1 MDFPQYRKLS
11 NDRSFYRINS
21 SDSFDE
27 LQIMG
32 ERVFLHRIQAEK
44 YPEKLRIMEMLDC
57 VVGYQNSTSEEWEML
72 EKRLQ

>member
-21 SDSFDE
+21 NDSFDE

-32 ERVFLHRIQAEK
+32 ERIFLHRIKAEK

-57 VVGYQNSTSEEWEML
+57 VVGYLNSTSEEWEML

>member
-27 LQIMG
+27 LQVMG
-32 ERVFLHRIQAEK
+32 ERIFLHRIQAEK
-44 YPEKLRIMEMLDC
+44 YPEKLRIMDMLDC
-57 VVGYQNSTSEEWEML
+57 ADGYQNSSCEEWDLL
-72 EKRLQ
+72 EKRLS